1 MTLSEI
7 VDLSI
12 QQRNVQ
18 RLKKNAE
25 RQAEQ
30 AKAAQA
36 RLKMQKA
43 KQELSQAGIT
53 PEPALNS

>member
-1 MTLSEI
+1 MKLFEI

-18 RLKKNAE
+18 RLKQIAK
-25 RQAEQ
+25 RQAQ
-30 AKAAQA
+30 LAKAAQA

-43 KQELSQAGIT
+43 QEQLIATRQD
-53 PEPALNS
+53 